1 MFWATNVV
9 TNSDK
14 ENYVHGGYRITFGSA
29 GSWDSGIDFARNVVV
44 SGVDNSSS
52 SHSDNQ
58 KNNFLM
64 LGVGSTYGINGSFG
78 SPEKKSNS
86 FTKENPK
93 CCVSLD

>member
-1 MFWATNVV
+1 M
-9 TNSDK
+9 
-14 ENYVHGGYRITFGSA
+14 HGGYRIAFGSA
-29 GSWDSGIDFARNVVV
+29 GSSDFGIDFARNFVV

-64 LGVGSTYGINGSFG
+64 LGVGPTYGINGSFG
-78 SPEKKSNS
+78 SPEKKSNIS

-93 CCVSLD
+93 CCLSLD

>member
-29 GSWDSGIDFARNVVV
+29 GSWDSGI
-44 SGVDNSSS
+44 DNSSS

-93 CCVSLD
+93 CCLSLD